1 MFTKYLYSKQPDANG
16 LKDRYVFMF
25 LAVLAF
31 IVRLPFFFR
40 DYIDRDESTFI
51 LMAESWVSGHLPY
64 TELWDLKPPLVYL
77 LFAGVISIFGK
88 SFIAIRTA
96 GVLAV
101 SITAFFTYLLGK
113 QLGSRQMGLLTGV
126 VCVYLL
132 SLFGSLQGVMSEHL
146 SMIFFMPGLYLLIN
160 QKNIWHVL
168 FAGFFMGAAIMIKL
182 NLAYAVALPALYL
195 ISQGIRN
202 RRPLKGFAEAMV
214 FGSGLLTVVFLC
226 WLPFGIEGHSRLW
239 WNSVILAPLEYTEAR
254 RYSLLKLAP
263 IAVFTFLFFY
273 IGFKTK
279 WLPPRDQ
286 AVRLLSFAV
295 IGVVLSFI
303 QGGRVNGHYLI
314 QFHPTFLVLAGIVL
328 QRALPPL
335 TAKWK
340 SWGVLVF
347 LLLPMES
354 YKEYYDVVR
363 YKIERGTFFNGEGFS
378 VPAYLERNNMET
390 TDVFFLEYH
399 IGYWLL
405 PANPPTRAATHPS
418 NLCRDELFRF
428 YDNPRETSMEELAYI
443 MDTLRPEIV
452 VTRYERRIF
461 GEKEEEENQYM
472 LNYLQTHYEVVAL
485 VDRAEIH
492 RRLE

>member
-1 MFTKYLYSKQPDANG
+1 MFAKYLYTQQSEAKW
-16 LKDRYVFMF
+16 LKDRSVFLF
-25 LAVLAF
+25 LVLLAF

-51 LMAESWVSGHLPY
+51 LMAESWLNGHLPY

-77 LFAGVISIFGK
+77 LFAGVMSVFGK
-88 SFIAIRTA
+88 SFIAIRMA

-101 SITAFFTYLLGK
+101 GITAFFTYLMGK
-113 QLGSRQMGLLTGV
+113 QLSSKRMGLLTGV

-146 SMIFFMPGLYLLIN
+146 SMIFFMPGLCLLIN
-160 QKNIWHVL
+160 QKNLLHML

-182 NLAYAVALPALYL
+182 NLAYAVALPILFL

-202 RRPLKGFAEAMV
+202 RQSLKGFIEATV
-214 FGSGLLTVVFLC
+214 FGSGLLFVIFLC
-226 WLPFGIEGHSRLW
+226 WLPYALEGFSRLW
-239 WNSVILAPLEYTEAR
+239 WNSVVLAPLEYTEAR

-263 IAVFTFLFFY
+263 IAVFTSLFFY
-273 IGFKTK
+273 IAFKRK
-279 WLPPRDQ
+279 WLPPRNQ
-286 AVRLLSFAV
+286 AVMLLSLAV
-295 IGVVLSFI
+295 IGIVLSFI

-314 QFHPTFLVLAGIVL
+314 QFHPSFLVLTGIVMF
-328 QRALPPL
+328 QALPPL
-335 TAKWK
+335 PLKWK
-340 SWGVLVF
+340 QWGLLLF
-347 LLLPMES
+347 LLLPIES

-378 VPAYLERNNMET
+378 VPAYLVENNMET

-399 IGYWLL
+399 IGYFLL
-405 PANPPTRAATHPS
+405 PANPPTMAATHPS

-443 MDTLRPEIV
+443 MDALRPEIV

-461 GEKEEEENQYM
+461 DEKEEAENQYM
-472 LNYLQTHYEVVAL
+472 VNYLQSHYEVVAL
-485 VDRAEIH
+485 VDRAEIR
-492 RRLE
+492 RRL

>member
-1 MFTKYLYSKQPDANG
+1 MFAKYLNSQQSEAKW
-16 LKDRYVFMF
+16 LKDRNVF
-25 LAVLAF
+25 LLLVLLAF
-31 IVRLPFFFR
+31 IVRLPFIFR

-51 LMAESWVSGHLPY
+51 LMAESWLNGHLPY

-77 LFAGVISIFGK
+77 IFAGVMSVFGK
-88 SFIAIRTA
+88 SFIAIRMT

-101 SITAFFTYLLGK
+101 GITAFFTYLMGK
-113 QLGSRQMGLLTGV
+113 QLGSKQMGMLTGV

-146 SMIFFMPGLYLLIN
+146 SMIFFMPGLCLLIN
-160 QKNIWHVL
+160 QKNLLHML

-182 NLAYAVALPALYL
+182 NLAYAVALPALFL
-195 ISQGIRN
+195 ISHGIRN
-202 RRPLKGFAEAMV
+202 RQPLKGFWEATV
-214 FGSGLLTVVFLC
+214 FGSGLLFVIFLC
-226 WLPFGIEGHSRLW
+226 WLPYALEGYSQLW
-239 WNSVILAPLEYTEAR
+239 WDSVVLAPLEYTEAR

-263 IAVFTFLFFY
+263 IAVFTGLFFY
-273 IGFKTK
+273 FAFKRK
-279 WLPPRDQ
+279 WLSPKNH
-286 AVRLLSFAV
+286 AVMLLSLAV
-295 IGVVLSFI
+295 VGIVLSFI

-314 QFHPTFLVLAGIVL
+314 QFHPTFLILTGIVML
-328 QRALPPL
+328 RALPPL
-335 TAKWK
+335 PVKWK
-340 SWGVLVF
+340 RWGILVF
-347 LLLPMES
+347 LLLPIES
-354 YKEYYDVVR
+354 YKEYYNVVS
-363 YKIERGTFFNGEGFS
+363 YKINRGTFFNGEGFS
-378 VPAYLERNNMET
+378 VPAYLQENNMET

-461 GEKEEEENQYM
+461 GEKEEEENRYM
-472 LNYLQTHYEVVAL
+472 LNYLQSHYNVVAL

-492 RRLE
+492 RRL